1 MNNTKNEKKISS
13 YVKLE
18 DYKVFDYEI
27 PEIFLDFVIKKNEV
41 NVKTKLRLKK
51 KNKNTKNLILDGTDI
66 LIKKIYLDDSPLLEE
81 EYYIQQKN
89 NLEIKNINKDNFSLR
104 IEGIIKPKENSS
116 LLGMYE
122 SNGII
127 TTQCEAEG
135 FRRISYHSDRP
146 DILSK
151 YTVRIEADK
160 NDYPV
165 LLSNGNVVKEKNLT
179 NNRHE
184 IIWEDPYP
192 KPSYLFALVA
202 GKLNC
207 VKDYFITK
215 SNKKVKINIYV
226 EDGDEK
232 YVKHAISSLKK
243 SMKWDEEK
251 YNLEYDLSLFNI
263 VAVRHFNMG
272 AMENKSLNIFNSKL
286 ILADSETTTDEE
298 LERIEGVIAHEYFH
312 NWTGNR
318 VTCRDWFQL
327 SLKEG
332 LTVFRDQQFTADF
345 HDYEIKRLEDSKF
358 LRKNQFRED
367 SGPTSHP
374 VIPEKYKEIDN
385 FYTTTIYE
393 KGSEIIRML
402 SNLVKDKDFYKGFSN
417 YISTYDGKAAT
428 IDQFI
433 DKILEN
439 NKEIDPKEF
448 KVWYKQNGTPKVKF
462 KRIWDKKNKKLTIQA
477 SQSNPIKK
485 NPYND
490 LPLII
495 PINLA
500 IFLGEKKTIKKTVI
514 LKAKIQEFI
523 INNIESH
530 FEIPLVTY
538 FREFSSPVEWESDIT
553 LDENFLILKY
563 ETDYFTLSNTVKGF
577 YKTIIS
583 CRLDKKPD
591 YQIENKLISALIS
604 FIKNRDINLSLLSEL
619 LSIPTFAEIES
630 EMENIDPL
638 KIYKTIDELNYLF
651 GTKLKKELLFKLQEI
666 DKNLYKAWPEGKHE
680 RKLIEIIWK
689 LLLHSNDKEIKSK
702 IINYVN
708 SNSMTLAKAA
718 LNSFSR
724 INCPERQIISNIFLN
739 KWKNNSVV
747 LDSWFSF
754 IASIENDEKASSLE
768 KLFENKFFDSK
779 SPNTLRAI
787 LNTFVTR
794 NSTFHAIDGSGYKYI
809 AKKII
814 EFDKLN
820 PIVISRFVKVFSRY
834 NYYSEPYKSNMIET
848 IKKIKKN
855 KLSTNTMEVLDA
867 ILK

>member
-1 MNNTKNEKKISS
+1 MENQKKQKRNSKYI
-13 YVKLE
+13 KLE

-27 PEIFLDFVIKKNEV
+27 PETFLDFVIKKNAV
-41 NVKTKLRLKK
+41 YVTTNLKFVKR
-51 KNKNTKNLILDGTDI
+51 NKNTKNLILDGTDI
-66 LIKKIYLDDSPLLEE
+66 LIKKIFLDDSLLEE
-81 EYYIQQKN
+81 EYYNQQKN
-89 NLEIKNINKDNFSLR
+89 NLKIKNINKDSFSLK

-146 DILSK
+146 DILSR

-165 LLSNGNVVKEKNLT
+165 LLSNGNVVKENNLK

-202 GKLNC
+202 GKLSC

-226 EDGDEK
+226 ENGDEK
-232 YVKHAISSLKK
+232 YVQHAISSLQK
-243 SMKWDEEK
+243 SMRWDEDK

-286 ILADSETTTDEE
+286 ILANSETTTDEE

-332 LTVFRDQQFTADF
+332 LTVFRDQQFTADM
-345 HDYEIKRLEDSKF
+345 HNHEIKRLEDAKF
-358 LRKNQFRED
+358 LIRNQFRED

-374 VIPEKYKEIDN
+374 VMPEKYQEIDN

-402 SNLVKDKDFYKGFSN
+402 NNLVKDKNFYKGFSN

-428 IDQFI
+428 IDQFV

-439 NKEIDPKEF
+439 NKNIDPDEF

-462 KRIWDKKNKKLTIQA
+462 KRIWDQTDKKLIIQA

-500 IFLGEKKTIKKTVI
+500 IFCDKNKTIEKTVV
-514 LKAKIQEFI
+514 LKTKKQEFI
-523 INNIESH
+523 FRDVRSH
-530 FEIPLVTY
+530 LPIPLVTY
-538 FREFSSPVEWESDIT
+538 FREFSSPVEWESDTT
-553 LDENFLILKY
+553 LDEKFLILKY
-563 ETDYFTLSNTVKGF
+563 EKDYFILSNTVKEF
-577 YKTIIS
+577 YKNIIA
-583 CRLDKKPD
+583 CRLREKPD
-591 YQIENKLISALIS
+591 FKIENKLISTLIS

-630 EMENIDPL
+630 EIENIDPL

-651 GTKLKKELLFKLQEI
+651 GTKLKKELYYKLNEIEKNI
-666 DKNLYKAWPEGKHE
+666 DKVWPEGKHE
-680 RKLIEIIWK
+680 RKLIETIWK
-689 LLLHSNDKEIKSK
+689 LLLHSKDEAIKRK
-702 IINYVN
+702 IIFYVD

-724 INCPERQIISNIFLN
+724 IDCPERKTISNIFFN

-754 IASIENDEKASSLE
+754 NATIETDEKTTSIE

-794 NSTFHAIDGSGYKYI
+794 NSVFHAIDGSGYRYI
-809 AKKII
+809 ANKII
-814 EFDKLN
+814 DFDKLN

-834 NYYSEPYKSNMIET
+834 NYYSEPYKSNMIKT
-848 IKKIKKN
+848 IMKIKKN
-855 KLSTNTMEVLDA
+855 KLSTN
-867 ILK
+867 

>member
-1 MNNTKNEKKISS
+1 MMTNLKIQKNIAR
-13 YVKLE
+13 YIKLE

-27 PEIFLDFVIKKNEV
+27 PEIFLDFVIKKYSV
-41 NVKTKLRLKK
+41 NITTKLKLI
-51 KNKNTKNLILDGTDI
+51 KNNQLTKNLILDGKDI
-66 LIKKIYLDDSPLLEE
+66 LIKKIYIDDSLLTEE
-81 EYYIQQKN
+81 NYTQHKN
-89 NLEIKNINKDNFSLR
+89 NLKIKNINKDNFSLK
-104 IEGIIKPKENSS
+104 IEGIIKPKENTS

-165 LLSNGNVVKEKNLT
+165 LLSNGNVVKENNLT

-215 SNKKVKINIYV
+215 SNKKVSINIYV
-226 EDGDEK
+226 EEGDEK
-232 YVKHAISSLKK
+232 YVQHAIRSLQK
-243 SMKWDEEK
+243 SMRWDEDK

-298 LERIEGVIAHEYFH
+298 LERIEGVIGHEYFH

-332 LTVFRDQQFTADF
+332 LTVFRDQQFTADI
-345 HDYEIKRLEDSKF
+345 HNSEIKRLEDAKF

-374 VIPEKYKEIDN
+374 VMPEKYQEIDN

-402 SNLVKDKDFYKGFSN
+402 SNLVKDENFYKGFSN

-428 IDQFI
+428 IDQFVE
-433 DKILEN
+433 KILEN

-448 KVWYKQNGTPKVKF
+448 KVWYKQNGTPKVKL
-462 KRIWDKKNKKLTIQA
+462 KRIWDQKNKKLTIQA
-477 SQSNPIKK
+477 NQSNPIKK

-500 IFLGEKKTIKKTVI
+500 IFCGVDKIIKKTVV
-514 LKAKIQEFI
+514 LKDKKQEFI
-523 INNIESH
+523 INNIESL
-530 FEIPLVTY
+530 FKIPLVTY
-538 FREFSSPVEWESDIT
+538 FREFSSPVEWESDT
-553 LDENFLILKY
+553 TFDEKFLILKY
-563 ETDYFTLSNTVKGF
+563 ETDYFTLYNTVKVL
-577 YKTIIS
+577 YKNIIA
-583 CRLDKKPD
+583 CRLNEKPD
-591 YQIENKLISALIS
+591 YKTEDKLIDILIS
-604 FIKNRDINLSLLSEL
+604 FLKNRDINLSLLAEL

-630 EMENIDPL
+630 EINNIDPL

-651 GTKLKKELLFKLQEI
+651 GAKLKNELLFKIQDIE
-666 DKNLYKAWPEGKHE
+666 KNLYKAWPEGKHE
-680 RKLIEIIWK
+680 RKLIETIWK
-689 LLLHSNDKEIKSK
+689 LLLHSNSKEIKSK
-702 IINYVN
+702 IIYYVN

-724 INCPERQIISNIFLN
+724 INCPERETISNIFFN

-754 IASIENDEKASSLE
+754 IASIENDKKTSSIE
-768 KLFENKFFDSK
+768 KLFENNCFDSK

-787 LNTFVTR
+787 LNTFVTK

-814 EFDKLN
+814 KFDKLN

-848 IKKIKKN
+848 IKQIKKN
-855 KLSTNTMEVLDA
+855 KLSTNTMEVLDE

>member
-1 MNNTKNEKKISS
+1 MKSTKKQKNISR
-13 YVKLE
+13 YVKIE

-27 PEIFLDFVIKKNEV
+27 PEIFLDFVIQKNTV
-41 NVKTKLRLKK
+41 NVKTTLKLQKR
-51 KNKNTKNLILDGTDI
+51 NKNIKNLILNGTDI
-66 LIKKIYLDDSPLLEE
+66 LIKKIYLDDYLLEE

-89 NLEIKNINKDNFSLR
+89 NLKIKNINKDIFTLK
-104 IEGIIKPKENSS
+104 IEGIIKPNENSS

-135 FRRISYHSDRP
+135 FRRISYHADRP

-165 LLSNGNVVKEKNLT
+165 LLSNGNVLKKNNLT

-184 IIWEDPYP
+184 IIWEDPFP

-226 EDGDEK
+226 EEGDEK
-232 YVKHAISSLKK
+232 YVQHAISSLKK
-243 SMKWDEEK
+243 SMRWDEDK

-332 LTVFRDQQFTADF
+332 LTVFRDQQFTADL
-345 HDYEIKRLEDSKF
+345 HNQEIKRLEDAKF
-358 LRKNQFRED
+358 LRSNQFRED
-367 SGPTSHP
+367 AGPTSHP
-374 VIPEKYKEIDN
+374 VIPEKYQEIDN

-402 SNLVKDKDFYKGFSN
+402 SNLVKDKNFYKGFNN

-428 IDQFI
+428 IDQFV

-448 KVWYKQNGTPKVKF
+448 KVWYKQNGTPQVKF
-462 KRIWDKKNKKLTIQA
+462 KRIWDQTQKQLTIQA
-477 SQSNPIKK
+477 SQRNPRRN

-500 IFLGEKKTIKKTVI
+500 IFCDGNKKIKKTVV
-514 LKAKIQEFI
+514 LKEKKQEFI
-523 INNIESH
+523 INNVSSH
-530 FEIPLVTY
+530 FQIPLVTY
-538 FREFSSPVEWESDIT
+538 FRKFSSPVEWESDNT
-553 LDENFLILKY
+553 LDEKFLILKH
-563 ETDYFTLSNTVKGF
+563 ETDYFTLSNTVKVF
-577 YKTIIS
+577 YKNIIS
-583 CRLDKKPD
+583 YRLDEKPD
-591 YQIENKLISALIS
+591 YKIEKKLIRTLIS
-604 FIKNRDINLSLLSEL
+604 FIKNKDINLSLLSEL

-651 GTKLKKELLFKLQEI
+651 GTKLKKELYVKLQEI
-666 DKNLYKAWPEGKHE
+666 EENLGKVWPEGKHE
-680 RKLIEIIWK
+680 RKLIETIWK
-689 LLLHSNDKEIKSK
+689 LLLHSNDEEIKSK
-702 IINYVN
+702 IINYVD

-724 INCPERQIISNIFLN
+724 IDCPERQIISDIFIN

-754 IASIENDEKASSLE
+754 NASIEIDKKTRSIE
-768 KLFENKFFDSK
+768 KLFKNKYFDSK

-787 LNTFVTR
+787 LNSFVRR
-794 NSTFHAIDGSGYKYI
+794 NSIFHAMDGSGYQYI

-834 NYYSEPYKSNMIET
+834 NYYSEPYKSNIIKT
-848 IKKIKKN
+848 IKQIKKN
-855 KLSTNTMEVLDA
+855 KLSMNTKEVLDTM
-867 ILK
+867 ID